1 MIAMQ
6 CAEAQQTL
14 GAMIDGETSAIDE
27 AARAHVANCPL
38 CAQRCDDYR
47 DIGAKLRAVA
57 YQSIPPGLEGRVLA
71 RLAAEAS
78 PNRDSFWP
86 RPRIWMAQAAAL
98 VVVAGLSSLVS
109 WQLGGNSARHNML
122 ERDVVSAHARSLLQ
136 DSPVQVA
143 SSQSHTV
150 KPRFNGRIEFAP
162 SVKDLTDRG
171 FPLVGGRVDVVGG
184 QRAATLVY
192 KRRLHVINV
201 FIWSAADGA
210 SSGPMAGA
218 VQGYNTVS
226 WTAGGLTYWAIS
238 DLNAREL
245 AELQA
250 LL

>member
-1 MIAMQ
+1 MQ
-6 CAEAQQTL
+6 CGEVQEAL
-14 GAMIDGETSAIDE
+14 GAVIDGEAGAIDE
-27 AARAHVANCPL
+27 AARAHIANCPI
-38 CAQRCDDYR
+38 CARRSNDYR
-47 DIGAKLRAVA
+47 DIGAKLRVVA
-57 YQSIPPGLEGRVLA
+57 YQSVPPGLEGRVLA
-71 RLAAEAS
+71 RLAAETS
-78 PNRDSFWP
+78 TNRDSAWL
-86 RPRIWMAQAAAL
+86 RPRKWMAQAAAL
-98 VVVAGLSSLVS
+98 MVVAGLSSLVS
-109 WQLGGNSARHNML
+109 WQMGESRARHNML

-150 KPRFNGRIEFAP
+150 KPWFNGRIEFAP

-201 FIWSAADGA
+201 FIWPAADSAHSGPTPGA
-210 SSGPMAGA
+210 SH
-218 VQGYNTVS
+218 GYNTIS
-226 WTAGGLTYWAIS
+226 WTGGGLTYWAIS

>member
-1 MIAMQ
+1 
-6 CAEAQQTL
+6 
-14 GAMIDGETSAIDE
+14 
-27 AARAHVANCPL
+27 
-38 CAQRCDDYR
+38 
-47 DIGAKLRAVA
+47 
-57 YQSIPPGLEGRVLA
+57 
-71 RLAAEAS
+71 
-78 PNRDSFWP
+78 
-86 RPRIWMAQAAAL
+86 
-98 VVVAGLSSLVS
+98 
-109 WQLGGNSARHNML
+109 
-122 ERDVVSAHARSLLQ
+122 
-136 DSPVQVA
+136 VQVA

-150 KPRFNGRIEFAP
+150 KPWFNGRIEFAP

>member
-1 MIAMQ
+1 MTAMQ

-27 AARAHVANCPL
+27 AARAHVANCPR
-38 CAQRCDDYR
+38 CAQRSDDYR
-47 DIGAKLRAVA
+47 DIGTKLRAVA
-57 YQSIPPGLEGRVLA
+57 YQSVPPRLEGKVLA
-71 RLAAEAS
+71 RLAVET
-78 PNRDSFWP
+78 WP
-86 RPRIWMAQAAAL
+86 DRANSRLQPRGWMAQAAAL
-98 VVVAGLSSLVS
+98 IIVAGLSSLVS
-109 WQLGGNSARHNML
+109 WQLGESRARHNML

-136 DSPVQVA
+136 ESPVQVA

-150 KPRFNGRIEFAP
+150 KPWFNGRIEFAP
-162 SVKDLTDRG
+162 AVKDLTDKG

-184 QRAATLVY
+184 QRVATLVY

-201 FIWSAADGA
+201 FIWPAPDST
-210 SSGPMAGA
+210 SPGPTSGA

-226 WTAGGLTYWAIS
+226 WSAGGLTYWAIS

-245 AELQA
+245 AELQG

>member
-1 MIAMQ
+1 MTAMQ

-27 AARAHVANCPL
+27 AARAHVANCPR

-57 YQSIPPGLEGRVLA
+57 YQSVPPGLEGNVLA
-71 RLAAEAS
+71 RLAAETL
-78 PNRDSFWP
+78 PNRDSSWL
-86 RPRIWMAQAAAL
+86 RPRGWLAQAAAL
-98 VVVAGLSSLVS
+98 VIVAGLSSLVS
-109 WQLGGNSARHNML
+109 WQLGDSRARHNML

-136 DSPVQVA
+136 ESPVQVA

-150 KPRFNGRIEFAP
+150 KPWFNGRIEFAP
-162 SVKDLTDRG
+162 SVKDLTDKG
-171 FPLVGGRVDVVGG
+171 FPLVGGRVDVVVG
-184 QRAATLVY
+184 QRVATLVY

-201 FIWSAADGA
+201 FIWPSAD
-210 SSGPMAGA
+210 STSPGPTPGA

-226 WTAGGLTYWAIS
+226 WSAGGLTYWAIS

-245 AELQA
+245 AELQG

>member
-1 MIAMQ
+1 MQ
-6 CAEAQQTL
+6 CREAQETL
-14 GAMIDGETSAIDE
+14 GAVIDGEASAIDE
-27 AARAHVANCPL
+27 AAREHVAKCLL
-38 CAQRCDDYR
+38 CARRAEEYR

-57 YQSIPPGLEGRVLA
+57 YQTVPPGLEGRVLA
-71 RLAAEAS
+71 RLAGENS
-78 PNRDSFWP
+78 PDRESF
-86 RPRIWMAQAAAL
+86 RPRARMWMAQAAAL
-98 VVVAGLSSLVS
+98 MVVAGLSSLLS
-109 WQLGGNSARHNML
+109 WQLGESRARHNML

-136 DSPVQVA
+136 DSPVQIA

-150 KPRFNGRIEFAP
+150 KPWFNGRIEFAP

-171 FPLVGGRVDVVGG
+171 FPLVGGRVDFVSG
-184 QRAATLVY
+184 QRVATLVY

-201 FIWSAADGA
+201 FIWPAADGA
-210 SSGPMAGA
+210 SPGPMPTA